1 MLNKVF
7 LIAGSLVIFISNF
20 AIEIIIN
27 ALRDFLKFKDVNQEL
42 SFKINNLMVS
52 QFFNTAIIIL
62 ILEATFEGY
71 GVVTAVSY
79 IPSVSMN
86 AKYYDYSAT
95 WFFKIGIK
103 LIITMLIYVVSPNLV
118 EIVML
123 PF

>member
-1 MLNKVF
+1 M
-7 LIAGSLVIFISNF
+7 
-20 AIEIIIN
+20 
-27 ALRDFLKFKDVNQEL
+27 
-42 SFKINNLMVS
+42 
-52 QFFNTAIIIL
+52 
-62 ILEATFEGY
+62 
-71 GVVTAVSY
+71 TAVSY